1 MSFRQEMSGI
11 ALAVIAGAWASVAVG
26 QGQGPGIESL
36 LLPDPDPA
44 PAAKAAEPAAT
55 KPAEKASE
63 PEAAK
68 PATGKYKIVKTI
80 KRQKTAKYVKKKLR
94 KGKKY
99 FYKVKAF
106 RTIGG
111 KTAYSR
117 FSNISYKKAR

>member
-1 MSFRQEMSGI
+1 M
-11 ALAVIAGAWASVAVG
+11 LAKPKIKTRAGKRKITVTWKKIKGATG
-26 QGQGPGIESL
+26 YKIYQ
-36 LLPDPDPA
+36 
-44 PAAKAAEPAAT
+44 AT
-55 KPAEKASE
+55 KK
-63 PEAAK
+63 K
-68 PATGKYKIVKTI
+68 GKYKVIKTI

>member
-44 PAAKAAEPAAT
+44 PAAKVAEPAAT

-63 PEAAK
+63 PEAASA
-68 PATGKYKIVKTI
+68 PELTFLPCFFTYIPRISFTAIATEIMMI
-80 KRQKTAKYVKKKLR
+80 ETAL
-94 KGKKY
+94 
-99 FYKVKAF
+99 
-106 RTIGG
+106 
-111 KTAYSR
+111 
-117 FSNISYKKAR
+117 